1 MPIWFLGKS
10 KARDVHFGV
19 LKNRYYLSYR
29 TDGLRAWNTSQH
41 TVTFRGSTGKEKRPE
56 RDIRETASNKEGLGQ
71 KAKYKEKA
79 HNDNGATSQNQVG
92 TTLNVS

>member
-29 TDGLRAWNTSQH
+29 TDGLRAWNTS
-41 TVTFRGSTGKEKRPE
+41 
-56 RDIRETASNKEGLGQ
+56 
-71 KAKYKEKA
+71 
-79 HNDNGATSQNQVG
+79 
-92 TTLNVS
+92 